1 MSQSEHGI
9 PALWPIGAAGR
20 QVGGACTMVVI
31 RGAVKAQ
38 RSLPFVEPE
47 SKQVLK
53 GQYSASSSFSD

>member
-1 MSQSEHGI
+1 
-9 PALWPIGAAGR
+9 
-20 QVGGACTMVVI
+20 MVVI

-53 GQYSASSSFSD
+53 GQYRGEQLLIGLGKVETHGEYLSLV